1 MGYAKK
7 ASSVLQQEM
16 EREPVSGRGVLSPEA
31 FRAVFQN
38 AAMGIALVAADGEV
52 LEVNPALQ
60 EMLGYSQEELVE
72 LGVDGVTHPDD
83 LAKDAT
89 FFQQLIRSECK
100 SYTIEKR
107 YRRKDGSLMWGR
119 LSLSLVPSAGGE
131 KPVAIGILEDITER
145 KAVRDEL
152 RSRQERLS
160 LALDVAAATAWEWNL
175 ASSALTA
182 YGELPAFGGPPPRS
196 STEWHNRI
204 YPDDWQKMFPVI
216 QDRMRHG
223 GEYEFDYRIR
233 GTDDKLHWL
242 HTKARVYLDES
253 GQADRVLGVTS
264 EVTRRKQGEQELQ
277 QALDEVR
284 RTTERLELALA
295 TANAATWDWDATTDV
310 LLWDRGG
317 AELYGRPLS
326 TLSPPSEWRK
336 AVHPVDL
343 KRVKAVITHA
353 LRTRSEFETEYRVI
367 WPDLSE
373 HWLVLRG
380 RVLCGAD
387 GKPVRMTGINMDIT
401 ERKKA
406 EESLRAIQER
416 LRRAQAAAKVGA
428 YDWDLRAN
436 DVHWSAEVPTLEN
449 LASRGTFEAL
459 MEHVHPGDR
468 SRLLATV
475 EHIMKSESEQSEEI
489 RINSPTGGTRWVQVT
504 GKALRDSQ
512 AVPMHVVGVAIDVT
526 ERKRAE
532 EELRRREN
540 ELRLV
545 IDALPG
551 LVAYVDPNQRY
562 RFANRTYQ
570 LWMGEQLQVEGR
582 QVIEVLGSAAFEVL
596 RPHREEAL
604 RGRVSEYE
612 GLVPFLHGGG
622 RFVHSLCIPDL
633 GENGEMRGYVAF
645 VTDLTERK
653 KAEQSLRNAE
663 KLAATGRLAATI
675 AHEINN
681 PLEAIMN
688 LLFLAR
694 NETSISKTAQDYLA
708 QAEQELARAAH
719 ITRQTLGFY
728 RDGTAPEKIRISET
742 IDDVLR
748 LFMRK
753 LSAKRIRVEK
763 RYQDE
768 GEVTAFSGEVRQL
781 FSNLIANA
789 ADAMSEVGTLTVKIS
804 RWSSRLGPGIRT
816 TIADTGSGIERDKL
830 KKVFEPFFTTKKEV
844 GTGLGLWLCKNI
856 AEKHGG
862 KIWLKSSRRGQRMG
876 TALSVFLPLE
886 PPLDSAHK
894 RVPPAAGA

>member
-1 MGYAKK
+1 MEYAQKSG
-7 ASSVLQQEM
+7 AFLQQEA
-16 EREPVSGRGVLSPEA
+16 EPSPPSGVLSPEA

-38 AAMGIALVAADGEV
+38 AAIGIALVAADGEV
-52 LEVNPALQ
+52 LGVNPALQ
-60 EMLGYSQEELVE
+60 EMLGYSQEELVR

-83 LAKDAT
+83 VSKDAI
-89 FFQQLIRSECK
+89 FFQRLIRSECR

-107 YRRKDGSLMWGR
+107 YRRKDGSIMWGR
-119 LSLSLVPSAGGE
+119 LSLSLVPSGKAE
-131 KPVAIGILEDITER
+131 KPVAIGILEDITDR

-152 RSRQERLS
+152 KSRQDRLS
-160 LALDVAAATAWEWNL
+160 LALDVAEATAWEWNVS
-175 ASSALTA
+175 SSALTA
-182 YGELPAFGGPPPRS
+182 YGELPAFGGQPPRN

-204 YPDDWQKMFPVI
+204 YPEDWQKMFPVI
-216 QDRMRHG
+216 QDRMRNG
-223 GEYEFDYRIR
+223 GEYEFDYRIH

-242 HTKARVYLDES
+242 HSKARVYVDES
-253 GQADRVLGVTS
+253 GQSRVLGVTS
-264 EVTRRKQGEQELQ
+264 EVTRRKMAEQKLQ

-284 RTTERLELALA
+284 RTSERLQLALT
-295 TANAATWDWDATTDV
+295 TANAATWDWDAATDE
-310 LLWDRGG
+310 LLWDQGG

-336 AVHPVDL
+336 AVHPDDL
-343 KRVKAVITHA
+343 ERVKAVIADA
-353 LRTRSEFETEYRVI
+353 LATRSEFETEYRVI
-367 WPDLSE
+367 WPDGSE
-373 HWLVLRG
+373 HWLVIRG
-380 RVLCGAD
+380 RVLCDSEGT
-387 GKPVRMTGINMDIT
+387 PLRMTGINMDVT
-401 ERKKA
+401 ERKKS
-406 EESLRAIQER
+406 EENLRAIQER
-416 LRRAQAAAKVGA
+416 FRRAQAAAKVGA

-449 LASRGTFEAL
+449 LASRGTFQEL
-459 MEHVHPGDR
+459 MQHVHVDDR

-475 EHIMKSESEQSEEI
+475 ERMLKHESEQTDEV
-489 RINSPTGGTRWVQVT
+489 RINSLDDEVRWVQVT
-504 GKALRDSQ
+504 GKALRDSRGIPIH
-512 AVPMHVVGVAIDVT
+512 AVGVAMDIT

-532 EELRRREN
+532 EGLRRREN

-545 IDALPG
+545 IDALPS
-551 LVAYVDPNQRY
+551 LVAYVDRDQRY
-562 RFANRTYQ
+562 RFANRTYR
-570 LWMGEQLQVEGR
+570 LWMGEDLQVEGR
-582 QVIEVLGSAAFEVL
+582 GLIEVLGPEAYEVL

-604 RGRVSEYE
+604 RGHISEYE
-612 GLVPFLHGGG
+612 GLVPFRHGGD

-633 GENGEMRGYVAF
+633 GEEGEVRGYVTF
-645 VTDLTERK
+645 ITDLTERK

-694 NETSISKTAQDYLA
+694 NDSSLSKTAQDYLV
-708 QAEQELARAAH
+708 QAEQELARAAQ

-728 RDGTAPEKIRISET
+728 RDGTAPEKLKVRET

-748 LFMRK
+748 LYMRK
-753 LSAKRIRVEK
+753 LSSKRIRVEK

-768 GEVTAFSGEVRQL
+768 GEVTAFAGEIRQL

-789 ADAMSEVGTLTVKIS
+789 VDAMNEAGTLTVKIS
-804 RWSSRLGPGIRT
+804 RWSSRSGAGIRT
-816 TIADTGSGIERDKL
+816 TIADTGSGIEREKM

-862 KIWLKSSRRGQRMG
+862 KIWLKSSRQGQRMG
-876 TALSVFLPLE
+876 TALSVFLP
-886 PPLDSAHK
+886 
-894 RVPPAAGA
+894 VTPPAAVLSRLSS